1 MKLKP
6 KAYSMDCGGYD
17 ILYKCA
23 KCEYPFAMAD
33 DSWHFCPCCG
43 QEIDWGVIVTA
54 NEEWRVRF
62 LSVMD
67 NAKSKASLLNELDCL
82 NYTIEDG
89 ARHQMKMTD
98 ATKRAIIKSNISYYL
113 GNGWTK
119 ETLIEKGFFKEE
131 DFDNVAK

>member
-1 MKLKP
+1 
-6 KAYSMDCGGYD
+6 
-17 ILYKCA
+17 
-23 KCEYPFAMAD
+23 MAD

-67 NAKSKASLLNELDCL
+67 NAKLKASLLNELDCL
-82 NYTIEDG
+82 NCTIKDG
-89 ARHQMKMTD
+89 TRYQMKMTD
-98 ATKRAIIKSNISYYL
+98 TTKRAIIKSNILYYL

-119 ETLIEKGFFKEE
+119 EELIEQGLFKEE
-131 DFDNVAK
+131 DFNDVAK

>member
-1 MKLKP
+1 MTFSTNVQNVRTHLRWQTTRGT
-6 KAYSMDCGGYD
+6 S
-17 ILYKCA
+17 
-23 KCEYPFAMAD
+23 
-33 DSWHFCPCCG
+33 CPCCG
-43 QEIDWGVIVTA
+43 QEIDWGVVVTA

-82 NYTIEDG
+82 NYTIKDG
-89 ARHQMKMTD
+89 TRHQMKMTD

-119 ETLIEKGFFKEE
+119 EALIEEGFFKEE
-131 DFDNVAK
+131 DFNDVAK

>member
-1 MKLKP
+1 
-6 KAYSMDCGGYD
+6 MDCGGYD

-23 KCEYPFAMAD
+23 KCEYSFAMAD

-43 QEIDWGVIVTA
+43 QEIDWGVVVTA

-89 ARHQMKMTD
+89 TRHQMKMTD
-98 ATKRAIIKSNISYYL
+98 ATKRAIIKSNILYYL

-119 ETLIEKGFFKEE
+119 EALIEEGFFKEE
-131 DFDNVAK
+131 DFNYVAK